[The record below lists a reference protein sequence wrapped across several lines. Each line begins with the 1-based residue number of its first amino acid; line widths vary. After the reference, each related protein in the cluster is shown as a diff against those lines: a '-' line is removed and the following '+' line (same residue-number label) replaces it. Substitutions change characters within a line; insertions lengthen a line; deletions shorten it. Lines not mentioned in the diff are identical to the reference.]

1 MATKTIAPK
10 TKGQKPIKFQEGG
23 EHASTHTPP
32 GQPIPAAKKAA
43 AKAGKFGP
51 KAKAQEL
58 FRENVLHGAAKGAVV
73 SDSKNNIAKGLKS
86 AGYPTMDAEDRAD
99 MRKGKKVTPA
109 EEKAEAKPKPKGK

>member
-43 AKAGKFGP
+43 AKAGKYGP

-58 FRENVLHGAAKGAVV
+58 FRENVLKGAKNGYP
-73 SDSKNNIAKGLKS
+73 DSKENIAKGLAG
-86 AGYPTMDAEDRAD
+86 AGYPSTMS
-99 MRKGKKVTPA
+99 
-109 EEKAEAKPKPKGK
+109 KPKGK